1 MMQGQQA
8 FRPLAFNSIVGCA
21 LTMLALHYFKSSLA
35 SIWICYGVFNVIRL
49 LGALRH
55 HFITGPF
62 GRRARKADEE
72 AADGSEDP
80 KHRGGFWQK
89 LSLRRQRKEDLA
101 SDVSHADA

>member
-21 LTMLALHYFKSSLA
+21 LTMLALNYFKGSLA
-35 SIWICYGVFNVIRL
+35 SIWICYGVFNVVRL

-62 GRRARKADEE
+62 GRRARRAAEE
-72 AADGSEDP
+72 EADGSEETREA
-80 KHRGGFWQK
+80 RGGFWQK
-89 LSLRRQRKEDLA
+89 LSRRQKKQLA
-101 SDVSHADA
+101 STDVS